1 MSGEDLAFF
10 AILQNSFGF
19 CTCGMVPSMSIP
31 ISKHRARRPSDQS
44 KVEPFKLNLRAKI
57 TVTHHDQVLSQTT
70 EKLVHGR
77 AGYDQAFT
85 ESSVRE
91 SLLGCKL

>member
-10 AILQNSFGF
+10 TILQNSIGF
-19 CTCGMVPSMSIP
+19 CRCGMAPSMSIP
-31 ISKHRARRPSDQS
+31 ISKHRAKRTSDQS

-70 EKLVHGR
+70 KKLVLER
-77 AGYDQAFT
+77 AGPT
-85 ESSVRE
+85 RSSQKVV
-91 SLLGCKL
+91 